1 MILIGMVFG
10 SSFILAGHG
19 TRPDFSGTWFL
30 DKENSDL
37 KSPPLDTSQ
46 SKGGGTGGSR
56 SGSGSRSGG
65 GGMGGGSMGGSR
77 GGGQG
82 GSGKGGSSSRGTGM
96 NSTLKLDL
104 DLYQIEEAADKL
116 AIEQKGASINVKLC
130 SLTENQ
136 TQNLEFKYLADGK
149 TYERKM
155 ADGGLIKSKTSW
167 EGEQLVTKS
176 KEQSS
181 LGSMEIV
188 ESRSLSADRNTLTIN
203 LSFKG
208 SSTHWTEKA
217 VYSKAKPEPK
227 GGKYSQ

>member
-1 MILIGMVFG
+1 M
-10 SSFILAGHG
+10 
-19 TRPDFSGTWFL
+19 
-30 DKENSDL
+30 
-37 KSPPLDTSQ
+37 
-46 SKGGGTGGSR
+46 GGS
-56 SGSGSRSGG
+56 GMGG

-77 GGGQG
+77 GGGHG
-82 GSGKGGSSSRGTGM
+82 GSGMGGSTPRGTGS
-96 NSTLKLDL
+96 NSALKLDL

-116 AIEQKGASINVKLC
+116 AIEQDGDSVKVKLS

-208 SSTHWTEKA
+208 SSSHWTEKA
-217 VYSKAKPEPK
+217 VYTKAKPEPERGAVTIK
-227 GGKYSQ
+227 QE